1 MNYLRVFSLIT
12 LIILTSC
19 KQNKTTDSE
28 LSSRPETINISDT
41 RFNGK
46 PIILNQNEIIHTFG
60 KPTHKKEN
68 CVIFSDLKPGKK
80 DLKYN
85 CWIYD
90 SISKFGFDTYDKIG
104 YLSYLSFDNKNIKI
118 ETPEILLNS
127 KTDIDEIKNKFPNAY
142 KLKITDSKNGYI
154 IISLIDNLLDDTKE
168 FANIIELGFDNGNLK
183 YYKYQIESEYMADLN
198 KK

>member
-1 MNYLRVFSLIT
+1 MNYLKIFFVIT

-19 KQNKTTDSE
+19 KQNKKTDSE
-28 LSSRPETINISDT
+28 LSSRPETINISDS

-46 PIILNQNEIIHTFG
+46 PIILSQNEITQIYG
-60 KPTHKKEN
+60 KPTFKKEN
-68 CVIFSDLKPGKK
+68 CVIFSDLTTRTKEF
-80 DLKYN
+80 KYD

-90 SISKFGFDTYDKIG
+90 SIYRFGFDTYDKIG
-104 YLSYLSFDNKNIKI
+104 YLSYLSFDSKDIII
-118 ETPEILLNS
+118 ETPKILLNS

-142 KLKITDSKNGYI
+142 KLKITDNKNGNT
-154 IISLIDNLLDDTKE
+154 IISLIDNLLNDTKE

-183 YYKYQIESEYMADLN
+183 YYKYQIEPEYIADLN